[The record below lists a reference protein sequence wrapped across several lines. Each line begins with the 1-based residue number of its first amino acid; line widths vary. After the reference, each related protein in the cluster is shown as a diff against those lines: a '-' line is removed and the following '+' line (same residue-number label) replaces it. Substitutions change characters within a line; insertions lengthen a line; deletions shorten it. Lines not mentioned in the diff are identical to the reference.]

1 MDNIEQGFYLFN
13 VVPRVLRKHWREFFL
28 CNVVWSLMDNI
39 AQGFYLYRVIPR
51 VLPKIT
57 LNKCFSV
64 QCCLEAL
71 GQHYTWFLPI
81 QCCPKSIR
89 TTLNMIF
96 SCAVLS
102 EPLEYHIL
110 NVVQI
115 CLRQHCARKLLVQC
129 WRRPHNHLFTRK

>member
-81 QCCPKSIR
+81 QCCPKSIK

-102 EPLEYHIL
+102 GTSWISHT
-110 NVVQI
+110 
-115 CLRQHCARKLLVQC
+115 QC
-129 WRRPHNHLFTRK
+129 CPNMSETTLCKKITGAMLAQTT